1 MAFKTLSLSTVN
13 KTLPEPAYIH
23 NPTASSITLT
33 VTMNSELFSTLKS
46 GASLIDRPYTLPTLL
61 AAQSSTEYSTT
72 SSGRGSGAVLNVTTG
87 NVGSDLGD
95 FVNGATGVIFG
106 GTALGKD
113 YQTYTPTAT
122 GSGTGFQAS
131 FQVRGTAVA
140 QVVEGLEIINAG
152 TGYAVGDVLTFTNS
166 DTTTFTR
173 TLTAGDISDVFQPTA
188 ITVKAA
194 ALGDNY
200 KAGDWLY
207 VTLSQTIEEVEYTF
221 PLELQIKA
229 ADLTTTTFDYILA
242 SGKTT
247 PFQAETIKAGATTTI
262 LAIS

>member
-1 MAFKTLSLSTVN
+1 MAFKTLSLSTTN

-46 GASLIDRPYTLPTLL
+46 AASLIDRPYTLPTLL
-61 AAQSSTEYSTT
+61 AAQAATDYTTT
-72 SSGRGSGAVLNVTTG
+72 SSGRGSGAQLTITTG

-106 GTALGKD
+106 GDALGKD
-113 YQTYTPTAT
+113 YQTYTAT
-122 GSGTGFQAS
+122 GGSGTGFQAS

-188 ITVKAA
+188 IAVKAG

-207 VTLSQTIEEVEYTF
+207 VTLSQTIELVEYTF

-247 PFQAETIKAGATTTI
+247 PFQAETIKAGASTTI